1 MSKTRNLCAQIPEE
15 LHAKVREE
23 QERLGKTLSEY
34 VGEILEQYFEQQKG
48 GKTMSGNSRTLA
60 FQVSEELF
68 ERLKAYLTANKL
80 KQKEFVVG
88 LIEKALEQWEV
99 SQAANMAGE
108 ELEGEVE

>member
-15 LHAKVREE
+15 LHAQAREE
-23 QERLGKTLSEY
+23 QEELGVTLNEY
-34 VGEILEQYFEQQKG
+34 VKEILEEHFKKKG
-48 GKTMSGNSRTLA
+48 GKSMSGNSRTLA

-108 ELEGEVE
+108 ELEGEAE